1 MIQPAQDVP
10 AASPVLI
17 RGRHASMLEEELSVR
32 PNMEEREDV
41 GLGVVG
47 LYHLLKSDS
56 LEVMERQ
63 QSARPEVVEVRK
75 PREEESLDRNSARH
89 SLKSQVVTDPHTI
102 MPAYYIYMYLGVN
115 HIKQRVLGL
124 AEQSAAGERGEPA
137 RDGKLSRQEILRPR
151 LRGWHQ

>member
-1 MIQPAQDVP
+1 
-10 AASPVLI
+10 
-17 RGRHASMLEEELSVR
+17 MLEEELSVR

-75 PREEESLDRNSARH
+75 PRDEESLDRNSARH

-102 MPAYYIYMYLGVN
+102 MLITYI
-115 HIKQRVLGL
+115 
-124 AEQSAAGERGEPA
+124 
-137 RDGKLSRQEILRPR
+137 
-151 LRGWHQ
+151 

>member
-1 MIQPAQDVP
+1 
-10 AASPVLI
+10 
-17 RGRHASMLEEELSVR
+17 MLEEAR

-75 PREEESLDRNSARH
+75 PRDEESLDRNSARH

-102 MPAYYIYMYLGVN
+102 MLITYI
-115 HIKQRVLGL
+115 
-124 AEQSAAGERGEPA
+124 
-137 RDGKLSRQEILRPR
+137 
-151 LRGWHQ
+151 

>member
-1 MIQPAQDVP
+1 M
-10 AASPVLI
+10 
-17 RGRHASMLEEELSVR
+17 R

-75 PREEESLDRNSARH
+75 PRAEESLDRNSARH

-124 AEQSAAGERGEPA
+124 AEQSAAGQRSEPA
-137 RDGKLSRQEILRPR
+137 GDGELSRQEILRPR
-151 LRGWHQ
+151 LHGWHR